1 MCFVIPA
8 LLYVYMPMSKYRSL
22 VVLLTINTVRVWI
35 VYPKQNS
42 CESKQYVKHE
52 TEGIAISVAASKLCI
67 QHIYNTTGKEDHI
80 LFGMRIQT

>member
-1 MCFVIPA
+1 MDSVPQT
-8 LLYVYMPMSKYRSL
+8 K
-22 VVLLTINTVRVWI
+22 
-35 VYPKQNS
+35 NS